1 LSDDDRQ
8 DDEKQRLA
16 RKNIR
21 TALLLGAIA
30 LLFYIVFVIK
40 TMMT

>member
-1 LSDDDRQ
+1 LVDDGQ
-8 DDEKQRLA
+8 DDKKRRLA

-21 TALLLGAIA
+21 TALVLAAIA
-30 LLFYIVFVIK
+30 LLFYIGFVLK